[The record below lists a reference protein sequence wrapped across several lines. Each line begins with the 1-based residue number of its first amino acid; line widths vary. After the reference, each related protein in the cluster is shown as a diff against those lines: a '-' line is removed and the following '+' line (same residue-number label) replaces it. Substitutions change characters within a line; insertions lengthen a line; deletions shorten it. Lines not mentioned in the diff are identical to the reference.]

1 MAASRTRAAWLM
13 IPLVLAGIVALF
25 LLLILVAWAAWSTV
39 QVSAIWPEDVAPLV
53 APEPALPV
61 DPDARVRLDEM
72 IARVPDTLDN
82 SALGDALSTT
92 GPPSDDLLLPDG
104 LDPAITAMDTLLE
117 SSGLQMESWGFNDE
131 IPPFL
136 DVLALARARL
146 VRSWRYTQVERS
158 DEALAEMLRVARL
171 GLMLEHGGGNLL
183 SAMVGQA
190 ISDEA
195 LSEIVELVTWV
206 QPPSDAMLAV
216 LAAELEA
223 AVLLP
228 SGLEGAILGECRGA
242 EGLLEDLRHQSYSEL
257 FATVEPGGLAESDA
271 PSGMPG
277 RECCFPFYDADRTIM
292 LARQRC
298 HTLAASSL
306 QPGSQ
311 RQVPDWEPLQ
321 SASWLEPGTKLDNPV
336 GRIMLDLATPSYAGF
351 FDKVDRLRSRR
362 ALLVAWVGVQ
372 RHLRAHPEAE
382 SEAPASLA
390 TLVPSFLARVP
401 TDPWDGAPVSYD
413 PQQRVLWTTL
423 GADVHS
429 ELRLEF

>member
-1 MAASRTRAAWLM
+1 MAASRTRATWLM
-13 IPLVLAGIVALF
+13 IPLVLAGIVALAF
-25 LLLILVAWAAWSTV
+25 LLILTVWAGWSIAR
-39 QVSAIWPEDVAPLV
+39 VSTIWPEDVAALV

-61 DPDARVRLDEM
+61 DPAARVRLDEM

-82 SALGDALSTT
+82 SALGDALRTT

-104 LDPAITAMDTLLE
+104 LGPAIAAMDTLLE
-117 SSGLQMESWGFNDE
+117 SSGLQMESRGFNDE

-136 DVLALARARL
+136 DVLALSRARL

-158 DEALAEMLRVARL
+158 DEAMAEMLRVARL
-171 GLMLEHGGGNLL
+171 GLMLEHGGGDLL
-183 SAMVGQA
+183 GAMVGQA

-195 LSEIVELVTWV
+195 ISEIVELVTWV

-216 LAAELEA
+216 LAAEIEA

-228 SGLEGAILGECRGA
+228 SGLEGAILGECQGA
-242 EGLLEDLRHQSYSEL
+242 EGLLEDMRHQSYSGI
-257 FATVEPGGLAESDA
+257 FATVEPGGVTQPAA

-298 HTLAASSL
+298 HALAASSL

-311 RQVPDWEPLQ
+311 RQVPDFDPLHR
-321 SASWLEPGTKLDNPV
+321 ASWLEPGTKLDNPV

-362 ALLVAWVGVQ
+362 ALLLAWVGVQ
-372 RHLRAHPEAE
+372 RHLRAHPDAE
-382 SEAPASLA
+382 PPASLA
-390 TLVPSFLARVP
+390 ALVPSFLTGVP
-401 TDPWDGAPVSYD
+401 TDPWDGTPVSYD
-413 PQQRVLWTTL
+413 PQERVLWTTL
-423 GADVHS
+423 GADAHA